1 MKHAQ
6 KGFTLIEIM
15 IVVAI
20 IAILA
25 AIAIPNFISY
35 RKTSQMNACLANQEQ
50 IKTACEAY
58 MIKNNAY
65 PESLAKLSDSKNGF
79 MKEVP
84 TCPTTKSAYTYTTG
98 TGSDGAPTFSV
109 SCSSQEEGYKH
120 TKGAND
126 ETGSDD

>member
-35 RKTSQMNACLANQEQ
+35 RKTSQMNACIANL
-50 IKTACEAY
+50 KALDNATEAY
-58 MIKNNAY
+58 RIRENNSTATPTLSDLCKAGDTTGKY
-65 PESLAKLSDSKNGF
+65 YFNKEVKCPAGGTYTPATATEGWKCSLATS
-79 MKEVP
+79 
-84 TCPTTKSAYTYTTG
+84 
-98 TGSDGAPTFSV
+98 SDGFNHV
-109 SCSSQEEGYKH
+109 QKDGK
-120 TKGAND
+120 
-126 ETGSDD
+126 